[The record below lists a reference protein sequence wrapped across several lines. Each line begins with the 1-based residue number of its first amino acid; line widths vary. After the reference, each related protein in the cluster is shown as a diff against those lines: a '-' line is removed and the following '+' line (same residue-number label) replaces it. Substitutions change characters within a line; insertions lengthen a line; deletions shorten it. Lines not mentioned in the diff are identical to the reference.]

1 MVLVIDEAGEN
12 LGEIATEMA
21 VQLAEARGLEI
32 VLVQRESAGSKAVCK
47 FVSKKQLYDE
57 KKQQKQ
63 QNKKDPRQITKEIPI
78 STKISEHDMEVKV
91 NHVQEFLEKK
101 YSVRVV
107 VEANFRKYF
116 SESEIAAEKKLQMS
130 LMKQIE
136 QKLAGLGSKV
146 GKDNLLRGR
155 KLTCTFKS
163 LID

>member
-12 LGEIATEMA
+12 LGEMATEMA

-47 FVSKKQLYDE
+47 FVSRKQLYDE

-78 STKISEHDMEVKV
+78 STKISEYDMEVKV
-91 NHVQEFLEKK
+91 NHIQEFLEKK